1 MTESSSLSFREKSAW
16 VSLAVL
22 LVVYIPYFCY
32 VWTLADR
39 GLLNIATAIGV
50 FIAAL
55 FFQTVLA
62 VVAQIVIAIR
72 AKADPKDERD
82 AAIDGK
88 AFRNAYFVLTS
99 AICFAAVFVVV
110 MGLAH
115 GAATVDITKADP
127 RVAHV
132 VRDLL
137 SPAAATQILL
147 SCLVISEIVKYG
159 TQVFCYRR
167 GA

>member
-1 MTESSSLSFREKSAW
+1 MSESSSLSFREKSAW

-22 LVVYIPYFCY
+22 LVVYVPYFCY
-32 VWTLADR
+32 LWTVADR
-39 GLLNIATAIGV
+39 GLLNIGTAIGL

-55 FFQTVLA
+55 FFQIVLA
-62 VVAQIVIAIR
+62 VVAQIVISVR
-72 AKADPKDERD
+72 AKIDPKDERD

-88 AFRNAYFVLTS
+88 AFRNAYFVLTA
-99 AICFAAVFVVV
+99 AICCAALFVTVV
-110 MGLAH
+110 SLANGP
-115 GAATVDITKADP
+115 GAGIATAG
-127 RVAHV
+127 HV
-132 VRDLL
+132 LSGFL

-147 SCLVISEIVKYG
+147 SCLVIGEIVKYG

>member
-55 FFQTVLA
+55 FFQIVLA

-115 GAATVDITKADP
+115 GAAKADP